1 MKNSIKTFAV
11 SLLLAAALALTGC
24 GDKSSDAWV
33 PAGMQLAS
41 TDAVDYKL
49 YVPSHWTVDVST
61 GIVSAY
67 VSSTDRS
74 NITMTAFNLEGED
87 ITLTPQE
94 YWTRYEQQL
103 LDTFPDLTYLDPSE
117 INTSEETTSAP
128 SETTAEDSES
138 EPITDAS
145 QLDRKN
151 NPVTTLLG
159 DNQSAA
165 KYYYTATVTGTLC
178 QYMQV
183 VCIRGG
189 IAYLFT
195 YASVPDNF
203 ADHMEEV
210 DNILSYFSFKE

>member
-1 MKNSIKTFAV
+1 MMKRFLSLSLAA
-11 SLLLAAALALTGC
+11 LLLLALTGC
-24 GDKSSDAWV
+24 GMNNEDAWV

-49 YVPSHWTVDVST
+49 YVPSSWTVDVST

-87 ITLTPQE
+87 VTMTPQE

-103 LDTFPDLTYLDPSE
+103 LDTFPDLTYLDPST
-117 INTSEETTSAP
+117 ILSSEETTTAP
-128 SETTAEDSES
+128 ETSDEQEEA

-189 IAYLFT
+189 IVYLFT
-195 YASVPDNF
+195 YSAVPSNF
-203 ADHMEEV
+203 ANHVEEV
-210 DNILSYFSFKE
+210 DSILANFSFAK